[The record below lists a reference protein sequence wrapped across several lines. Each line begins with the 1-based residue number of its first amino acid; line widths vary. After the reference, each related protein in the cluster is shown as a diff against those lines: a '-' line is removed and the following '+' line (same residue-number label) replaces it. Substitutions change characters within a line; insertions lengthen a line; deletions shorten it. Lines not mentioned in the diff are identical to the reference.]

1 MNNNNKITLAIE
13 SAIAGGS
20 LALYNGGE
28 IIASRLG
35 DDNISRAEAL
45 LVNIAEMLDDSGVK
59 KTDLGVIAVSLGPGS
74 FTGIRIGIATALGLK
89 NALGVECVGFST
101 LEAIA
106 QEHASLQNVIA
117 AVPVGKVDVAC
128 QWFGK
133 DGLMFSDPISD
144 EAEKFLEYVQAQP
157 KAAICAHTQVIERF
171 GDRLDYLGLSVV
183 DVGRDLASYIAS
195 SAAKHPG
202 SHSLEPIYLRN
213 SRYTGI
219 G

>member
-1 MNNNNKITLAIE
+1 MAKNKKIALAIE

-28 IIASRLG
+28 MIASRLG
-35 DDNISRAEAL
+35 DGDVSRAEVL
-45 LVNIAEMLDDSGVK
+45 LVNISEMLNEFGVK
-59 KTDLGVIAVSLGPGS
+59 KTDLGSIAVSLGPGS

-89 NALGVECVGFST
+89 NALGIECVGIST

-106 QEHASLQNVIA
+106 QKHTIVENVIA
-117 AVPVGKVDVAC
+117 AVPSGKIDIAC

-133 DGLMFSDPISD
+133 GGLMFSDPISD

-157 KAAICAHTQVIERF
+157 KAAICAHPQVIERF

-183 DVGRDLASYIAS
+183 DVGSNLASYIAS